1 MAIIRRENRVRS
13 NLCGEENEEQRLGEE
28 NNPEARDEEWTKKE
42 DRMSESR
49 ERWCRKDKLRQ
60 GSTYSLLNHRIQ
72 HQESCWRTRH
82 DQKKDIGAAKGESPV
97 TLQYD
102 RELLLESYFLT
113 KDRKRSAGKDDQSSQ
128 TGKATIRI
136 SGSDDC
142 QWWSSDE
149 LDNSSGSMHR

>member
-1 MAIIRRENRVRS
+1 MKSNVWERRTIRK
-13 NLCGEENEEQRLGEE
+13 
-28 NNPEARDEEWTKKE
+28 PEMKSGPKKE

-113 KDRKRSAGKDDQSSQ
+113 KDRKRSAGKDDQWSQ

-149 LDNSSGSMHR
+149 LDNSSGSMHRWHDTDDPNRWRSSE